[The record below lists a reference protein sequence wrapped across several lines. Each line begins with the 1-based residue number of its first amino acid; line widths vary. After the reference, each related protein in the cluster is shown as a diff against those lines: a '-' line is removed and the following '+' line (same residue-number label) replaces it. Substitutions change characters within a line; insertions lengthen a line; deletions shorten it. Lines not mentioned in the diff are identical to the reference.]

1 MKKIRLGLWGFGKIT
16 VLFFL
21 YSPIIFS
28 MDLPVTSYRTPLQ
41 EEKCITVFDPQ
52 KESENGRL
60 WDQVVPGHLII
71 TPDNKGVIMSE
82 PGRVRFV
89 SFEANGVEDLINHCK
104 VTITPL
110 IAAAQKED
118 GSLLVVSGGNYHN
131 PQEKKFVAEY
141 ALYFRG
147 KCTFQ
152 HIDFPIQA
160 ISLNSDGNTVAIAD
174 LYSVTLIELDININI
189 KKKAEF
195 RHHLD
200 YGNWIV
206 DIAINPKGNGVMA
219 AGNKKDVQ
227 WMMNYG
233 NLQNLKQWKSPD
245 KIKKIEY
252 PNMEELLYVT
262 DTGQAKLVS
271 MSDLFSKDNDEL
283 ITAYML
289 ADSSMHDR
297 FVADSGSQVAV
308 AYWTDDIKKN
318 QKLRQTIKIYHKG
331 ENGIQKFTLE
341 SSHLNEYVYR
351 TQFGTQD
358 SGIGHLLG
366 IALCGKRVVALG
378 ADGKLRCWSLPIQF
392 STKGNEKKVCEKT
405 EEPKKDTLTG
415 GTNRRRSSSSSE
427 KSIRSNFNIISS
439 SERAAKNSLTSSDGD
454 GDKQTKKTSPR
465 ILNILKPNSNSPKG
479 GSPRENSPSPSS
491 HSPHKNECAVS
502 FELDIKD
509 FK

>member
-21 YSPIIFS
+21 YSPVIFS
-28 MDLPVTSYRTPLQ
+28 MDLPIVSYRNFLQ

-60 WDQVVPGHLII
+60 WDQVVPGQLII

-89 SFEANGVEDLINHCK
+89 SFETNGVEDLINHCK
-104 VTITPL
+104 ISIVPL

-118 GSLLVVSGGNYHN
+118 GSLLVVSGGNYHSS
-131 PQEKKFVAEY
+131 QEKKIVAEY
-141 ALYFRG
+141 ALYSRG

-174 LYSVTLIELDININI
+174 LYSVTLIELDTNI

-195 RHHLD
+195 RHYLD
-200 YGNWIV
+200 YHNWIV
-206 DIAINPKGNGVMA
+206 DTAINQKGNGLIV

-252 PNMEELLYVT
+252 PNMEELVYVT
-262 DTGQAKLVS
+262 DSGQAKLVNT
-271 MSDLFSKDNDEL
+271 SDLFSKDNDEL
-283 ITAYML
+283 IATYTIAKSCSYNQFVI
-289 ADSSMHDR
+289 DSSDE
-297 FVADSGSQVAV
+297 VAV
-308 AYWTDDIKKN
+308 AYWTDDINKS
-318 QKLRQTIKIYHKG
+318 QELRQKIKIYHKV
-331 ENGIQKFTLE
+331 ENSIQKFTLE
-341 SSHLNEYVYR
+341 ASHLNEYVYR
-351 TQFGTQD
+351 TKFGTQD
-358 SGIGHLLG
+358 SGIGHLLA

-378 ADGKLRCWSLPIQF
+378 ADGKLRCWSLPIQL
-392 STKGNEKKVCEKT
+392 SNKGNEKKVCEKI
-405 EEPKKDTLTG
+405 EEPRKDALTG

-439 SERAAKNSLTSSDGD
+439 SERATKNNLTSSDGD
-454 GDKQTKKTSPR
+454 ADKQTKKTSPR
-465 ILNILKPNSNSPKG
+465 ILSILKPNVNSPKG
-479 GSPRENSPSPSS
+479 SREGSPSPSS
-491 HSPHKNECAVS
+491 HSPRRNECGVS